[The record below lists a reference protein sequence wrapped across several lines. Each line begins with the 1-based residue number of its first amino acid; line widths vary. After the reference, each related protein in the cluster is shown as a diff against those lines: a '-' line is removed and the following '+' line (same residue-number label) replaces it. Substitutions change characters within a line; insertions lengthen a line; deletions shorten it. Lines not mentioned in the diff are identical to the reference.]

1 MKYCVK
7 CGNPMDD
14 AMQFCQKCGAK
25 CVISTDEANYPPQ
38 QDQDNY
44 AEYWGLH
51 YKDAESGN
59 EIELT
64 PDGVHIFHSKGMK
77 QFRFDKTIPYSEII
91 EVNSERATTMKSGYL
106 SIITATEGITG
117 KASRQQLLFDHNT
130 VLFTKKAEPEA
141 ECIYRALEDICSAPP
156 QSNAHTTYYESYS
169 GEQVKTQS
177 PTLSNPAKPKKR
189 SGCLVPIVI
198 FVVLLIAIIAI
209 PKPDTAGNSTQSN
222 STQQSEQE
230 NIKSPED
237 YTGDVF
243 TAFWEG
249 ASDFFGVE
257 YSDYKWTHTAT
268 SYICD
273 YETSDGYTAH
283 YYLIETAFETK
294 NAFGQDVLHEVTARC
309 YYVPDYSNTVYNTYL
324 TLDGETVYFDEEKE
338 NWLMDMG

>member
-44 AEYWGLH
+44 AEYWGLY

-77 QFRFDKTIPYSEII
+77 QFRFDKTIPYSKII

-106 SIITATEGITG
+106 SIITATEGITV

-130 VLFTKKAEPEA
+130 VLFTKKTEPEA
-141 ECIYRALEDICSAPP
+141 ERIYRAIEDICSAPP

-169 GEQVKTQS
+169 GGQVKTQS

-209 PKPDTAGNSTQSN
+209 PKPDTDGNSTQSN
-222 STQQSEQE
+222 SAQQSEQE